1 MSFPANQMH
10 YGLHHIPPLLR
21 TNGPFFHPALSYGDV
36 QFLQFPSAGQSI
48 PQQQQHQQAF
58 MGLLNGQN
66 ASTPVNASASLD
78 DPSLPKG
85 GQLALSPSAT
95 TASPATAADVA
106 SPVSSTAEEEQQQQQ
121 LQQLQQ
127 QQAPRLD
134 LRRNLC
140 DQNVFVFHLPPEWN
154 EDMLRRLFNPFGN
167 IMSVKV
173 VQRPDGSSK
182 GYGFVCF
189 YESASAKKAV
199 EDMNDFYV
207 GGKRLKVSLKKTPEE
222 CMSLEVEKLLQLSES
237 GGSFDPDHDCT
248 LFVFH
253 LPPHWTDNDI
263 YERFKEFGELLSAT
277 VARKCDKSSRGYGF
291 VKYANPRS
299 AAVAITQLN
308 GVDVGHNKRLKVQL
322 KQQTQ
327 QHHKPGCTVFVFHLP
342 SDWNETT
349 FRQHFSHYGK
359 IVNVTIQRDAQGKN
373 RGFGF
378 ISFDKPQSAM
388 NAIAGMNGFSVGQK
402 RLKVAWKDGEER
414 FFQPYASV
422 PHLTDLVYG
431 QQPSVEA
438 DAGGRSPTATVP
450 QAAIPSPL
458 AGFSGTTAGNAFFS
472 ASSVENASALAA
484 AAHLSAYQAQLNA
497 AAMNP
502 TANTT
507 AYCAAAPVP
516 DYGSYAAIGTTP
528 WNLQAM
534 QLQKV
539 LQEHQQREKPAAGA
553 PSGGAAQKQRNGG
566 FRGKR

>member
-10 YGLHHIPPLLR
+10 YGLHIPPLLR
-21 TNGPFFHPALSYGDV
+21 TNAPFYHPALSVDV

-48 PQQQQHQQAF
+48 PQQQQQQAF

-66 ASTPVNASASLD
+66 ASTPVNASAALD
-78 DPSLPKG
+78 DPSLPKA

-106 SPVSSTAEEEQQQQQ
+106 SPVSSTTEEEQQQQ
-121 LQQLQQ
+121 QQLQQ

-154 EDMLRRLFNPFGN
+154 EEMLKRLFSPFGS

-189 YESASAKKAV
+189 YESSAAKRAV
-199 EDMNDFYV
+199 EDMNDFYI

-222 CMSLEVEKLLQLSES
+222 CMGLEVDKLLQLSNS

-253 LPPHWTDNDI
+253 LPPDWTDNDV
-263 YERFKEFGELLSAT
+263 YERFKEYGDLLSAT
-277 VARKCDKSSRGYGF
+277 VARKCDRSSRGYGF
-291 VKYANPRS
+291 VKYGNPRS
-299 AAVAITQLN
+299 AALAITRLN
-308 GVDVGHNKRLKVQL
+308 GVDVGSNKRLKVQL

-327 QHHKPGCTVFVFHLP
+327 QNHKPGCTVFVFHLP
-342 SDWNETT
+342 SDWNEAT

-414 FFQPYASV
+414 FFPGYASV
-422 PHLTDLVYG
+422 PHLTDIMYP
-431 QQPSVEA
+431 QQPSVET
-438 DAGGRSPTATVP
+438 DAGGRSPAATGP
-450 QAAIPSPL
+450 PAAMPSPL
-458 AGFSGTTAGNAFFS
+458 AGFSGTPAGNAWLG
-472 ASSVENASALAA
+472 ASSVDCQLAA
-484 AAHLSAYQAQLNA
+484 AQLSAYQATLS
-497 AAMNP
+497 AMNP
-502 TANTT
+502 NANAAT
-507 AYCAAAPVP
+507 AYRAAAPVL
-516 DYGSYAAIGTTP
+516 DYGSYPAIGTTP
-528 WNLQAM
+528 WNPLQAM
-534 QLQKV
+534 QFHKT
-539 LQEHQQREKPAAGA
+539 LQEHQQREKVATAA
-553 PSGGAAQKQRNGG
+553 PSGVTAQKPKNGG
-566 FRGKR
+566 GRGKR